1 MSEYP
6 TKKIANGEV
15 LLKGYCFCSKPMT
28 LKSNK
33 EEFALFLDESG
44 SPKPNPKDA
53 APFFAMGGILVK
65 RADEALIQSEV
76 EEFKNRWD
84 ISQDTPLHGNEI
96 RSKKKRFAWLGKLSP
111 AEQQDFMEDLTET
124 IIKCP
129 ITVHACVI
137 SRSGYHNRYLEQYG
151 QNTWEMM
158 KSAFSI
164 LIERSAKYAA
174 RQNGAIMVYYEKA
187 GKTEDKLLEQYFR
200 DLRTAGNPF
209 SPETSS
215 KYAPLDASALSDS
228 LRGIEGGTKRRAEL
242 QIADIC
248 LYPVVRSKDQPEN
261 RAFVSMREHNLL
273 VDCRLKP
280 DDINSLGIKY
290 YCFDNA

>member
-1 MSEYP
+1 
-6 TKKIANGEV
+6 
-15 LLKGYCFCSKPMT
+15 MT

-33 EEFALFLDESG
+33 EEFALFLGESG
-44 SPKPNPKDA
+44 SPKPNPNDA

-96 RSKKKRFAWLGKLSP
+96 RSEKKRFAWLGKLSL

-124 IIKCP
+124 IIRCP
-129 ITVHACVI
+129 ITIHACVI

-187 GKTEDKLLEQYFR
+187 GKTEDKLLEHYFK

-209 SPETSS
+209 NPETSG

-228 LRGIEGGTKRRAEL
+228 LRGIEGGTKARAEL

-273 VDCRLKP
+273 VDCRLNSN
-280 DDINSLGIKY
+280 DISSLGIKY